1 MPLTACA
8 KAIYWKARPEQF
20 DRYTEY
26 LRQEVEPIDHEAQ
39 RRGILS
45 RFCTLVDRR
54 PDAPWTHMRLFEFS
68 DRAQR
73 DALVPALATVAAA
86 LTPDA
91 QARERRARLAATL
104 RDKVDEADFDLLT

>member
-1 MPLTACA
+1 
-8 KAIYWKARPEQF
+8 
-20 DRYTEY
+20 
-26 LRQEVEPIDHEAQ
+26 
-39 RRGILS
+39 
-45 RFCTLVDRR
+45 
-54 PDAPWTHMRLFEFS
+54 MRLFEFS